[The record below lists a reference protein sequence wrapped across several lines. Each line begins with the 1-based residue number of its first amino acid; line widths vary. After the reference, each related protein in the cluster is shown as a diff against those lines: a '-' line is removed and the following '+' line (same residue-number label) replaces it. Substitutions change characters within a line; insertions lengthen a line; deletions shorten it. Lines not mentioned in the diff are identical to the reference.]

1 MSSQFN
7 RARPEGWGSA
17 TLGQVS
23 ECILGGTPST
33 EVPQY
38 WAGDVRWMASGD
50 VHLRRITD
58 VPGRITS
65 LGLRSSNAALTSSPA
80 VAVALAGQG
89 KTRGTVALTLCA
101 LCTNQSIALL
111 KANVSD
117 LRTDYLFYNLEWRY
131 EELRARSSGGGR
143 GGLSKAIL
151 EAVPIELPPLR
162 EQQRVAQILDTLDTA
177 IHETEAI
184 IAKLKAVKQG
194 LLHDLLTRG
203 IDANGELRPPQA
215 EAPHLY
221 KDSPLGWIPKEW
233 DFDVISNLTT
243 SSAIGPFGSDLVAS
257 DYRKAG
263 VPVVFVRDV
272 KPDCLS
278 WKSNIYVS
286 AGKAQALAAHKVVPG
301 DVVATK
307 MGLPPCVA
315 AVYPDSMPNGVV
327 TADIVRL
334 RPDLNRILPGW
345 MSAFINAPAVSKQV
359 EQITAGVTRLKVTLR
374 DVRNLHLAVP
384 EPREQR
390 LLLEHVDAIEARLR
404 AEEQCLHKLLAQQ
417 SGLMDD
423 LLTGRVRVTPLLAG
437 AEREKEHA

>member
-1 MSSQFN
+1 MFNVQFPTQSLSAVTTAIKDGTHGTHRRVAEGVPLLSAKN
-7 RARPEGWGSA
+7 ITANGEIAFDYTDDRISESEYLDLARSFRLEPDDLLLTIVGSLGRRAIYS
-17 TLGQVS
+17 GQ
-23 ECILGGTPST
+23 
-33 EVPQY
+33 
-38 WAGDVRWMASGD
+38 
-50 VHLRRITD
+50 RITFQ
-58 VPGRITS
+58 
-65 LGLRSSNAALTSSPA
+65 RSVAYIRPQQQKMRSRFLFHWMGHSAFSAELKRRSNATAQAGLYLGE
-80 VAVALAGQG
+80 LA
-89 KTRGTVALTLCA
+89 K
-101 LCTNQSIALL
+101 
-111 KANVSD
+111 VSVPVPEV
-117 LRTDYLFYNLEWRY
+117 REQ
-131 EELRARSSGGGR
+131 
-143 GGLSKAIL
+143 KAI
-151 EAVPIELPPLR
+151 
-162 EQQRVAQILDTLDTA
+162 AQILDTLDTA